1 MRECE
6 SEEQSHSRT
15 FVLPHS
21 RTPLLNFLF
30 WSLTL
35 AGVLA
40 LLAFAW
46 RSAMRR
52 RGFRLVGLLQKEGV
66 LRQAVDVPVRITRA
80 GGGPRPRSLGR
91 RGTLVLTRKRLAG
104 FAHRA
109 RFVLVRGAGTRSD
122 TIRADGEWLVVRPQ
136 GNPARA
142 RVREVAF
149 WYGVEDAEGW
159 ARDALRVLRGR

>member
-1 MRECE
+1 M
-6 SEEQSHSRT
+6 
-15 FVLPHS
+15 
-21 RTPLLNFLF
+21 LNFLF

-35 AGVLA
+35 VGILA

-52 RGFRLVGLLQKEGV
+52 RGFRLVGLLQKEEV
-66 LRQAVDVPVRITRA
+66 LRQAVDVPVRIGGA
-80 GGGPRPRSLGR
+80 GGGTRSALLAR

-109 RFVLVRGAGTRSD
+109 RFVLVRGG
-122 TIRADGEWLVVRPQ
+122 RAPSEVVRAEGEWLIVRPQ
-136 GNPARA
+136 RNPAKA
-142 RVREVAF
+142 RTREVAF

>member
-1 MRECE
+1 M
-6 SEEQSHSRT
+6 
-15 FVLPHS
+15 
-21 RTPLLNFLF
+21 LNFLF
-30 WSLTL
+30 WTLTL
-35 AGVLA
+35 AGILA

-52 RGFRLVGLLQKEGV
+52 RGFRLVGLLQKEEV
-66 LRQAVDVPVRITRA
+66 LRQAVDVPVRIGGA
-80 GGGPRPRSLGR
+80 GRGLRPGLLAR

-109 RFVLVRGAGTRSD
+109 RFVLVRGGGIRSD
-122 TIRADGEWLVVRPQ
+122 AIRAEGEWLIVRPQ
-136 GNPARA
+136 GNPAKA

-149 WYGVEDAEGW
+149 WYGVGDAEGW

>member
-1 MRECE
+1 
-6 SEEQSHSRT
+6 
-15 FVLPHS
+15 
-21 RTPLLNFLF
+21 LNFLF

-35 AGVLA
+35 VGILA

-52 RGFRLVGLLQKEGV
+52 RGFRLVGLLQKEEV
-66 LRQAVDVPVRITRA
+66 LRQAVDVPVRIGGA
-80 GGGPRPRSLGR
+80 GGGTRPALLAR
-91 RGTLVLTRKRLAG
+91 RGTLVLTRRRLAG

-109 RFVLVRGAGTRSD
+109 RFVLVRGGGIPSD
-122 TIRADGEWLVVRPQ
+122 TIRAEGEWLIVRPQ
-136 GNPARA
+136 RNPAKA
-142 RVREVAF
+142 RTREVAF